1 MKKILIIYFFTLL
14 LQGCGYVPM
23 YANNQ
28 IVDFYIEEIEFD
40 DGDRDLS
47 TYIKNN
53 LNSYF
58 ISKGNQK
65 YKIKTS
71 IDYTKNILSKNLAG
85 ETLEYD
91 LIALIKFTISSEG
104 LTKDLLIKESF
115 KMNNFSDEFEERQYE
130 TTIKQNMARSI
141 TSKLLLQISRF
152 NAS

>member
-71 IDYTKNILSKNLAG
+71 IDYTKKTLSKNLAG

-91 LIALIKFTISSEG
+91 LIALIKFTISTEG
-104 LTKDLLIKESF
+104 VTKDLLIKESF

-130 TTIKQNMARSI
+130 KTIKQNMARSI

>member
-71 IDYTKNILSKNLAG
+71 IDYTKNTLSKNLAG

-91 LIALIKFTISSEG
+91 LIALIKFTISTEG

-130 TTIKQNMARSI
+130 KTIKQNMARSI

>member
-71 IDYTKNILSKNLAG
+71 IDYTKKTLSKNLAG

-91 LIALIKFTISSEG
+91 LIALIKFTISTEG

-130 TTIKQNMARSI
+130 KTIKQNMARSI

>member
-71 IDYTKNILSKNLAG
+71 IDYTKNTLSKNLAG

-91 LIALIKFTISSEG
+91 LIALIKFTISTEG

-115 KMNNFSDEFEERQYE
+115 KMNNFSDEFEELEYE
-130 TTIKQNMARSI
+130 RVVKQTMSRSI
-141 TSKLLLQISRF
+141 ASKLIIRLSRL
-152 NAS
+152 NDN